1 MSTPDAPTEFAPETL
16 RRAVG
21 AALRA
26 IAAQGELDVVY
37 SAEPPGVMG
46 QRVRLPLVSDAPDSG
61 EVAQL
66 RGQAD
71 ALALKLRHHDAAS
84 FTQQCPVGAAA
95 QAAFVALEQARCQAL
110 GARKMVGVRDNLAAH
125 LDQRCKLQGFDQALS
140 AAQVPLDEALALAG
154 FAALA
159 ETSLPLAAAH
169 AVALWQPQLDKH
181 AAHWGKLRAALH
193 DPAAFAQAARALLQA
208 LDLLAPDE
216 QGNDRGE
223 ANAPAPNETPNSED
237 ETADE
242 SGAAQETGAEAA
254 ETDGSSAM
262 DATEAVESSDEGP
275 EGESSSSAT
284 NWPQNE
290 PNGLGPAVSYQ
301 VFTDMFD
308 ETVAADALCAPEELV
323 RLRQL
328 LDQQVRPYL
337 GMITRLANRFQR
349 RLLAQQQRAWD
360 FDLEEGW
367 LDTARLARVV
377 ANPTVPLSF
386 KMERDIPFRDTI
398 VTLLLDNSGSMRGR
412 PITLAAMSADILAR
426 TLERCGVKVEIL
438 GFTTR
443 AWKGG
448 QSRDAWM
455 KSGRVPRPGRLN
467 DLRHIIY
474 KSAEQPW
481 RRGRLNLG
489 LMLREGLLK
498 ENIDGEALLWAQ
510 QRLLQRREA
519 RKILMVIS
527 DGAPVD
533 DATLSTNPSNYLEQ
547 HLRSVIEWIERGGKT
562 ELLAIGIGHDVTR
575 YYRRAVTLS
584 DAEQLG
590 GTILEQLALLFDK
603 EAATPRRRV
612 A

>member
-1 MSTPDAPTEFAPETL
+1 MSDTPLEPETI

-21 AALRA
+21 ATVRAMAAHGAL
-26 IAAQGELDVVY
+26 EVVY
-37 SAEPPGVMG
+37 TTEAAGVMG
-46 QRVRLPLVSDAPDSG
+46 QRVRLPVVSESPDATELS
-61 EVAQL
+61 QL
-66 RGQAD
+66 RGTAD
-71 ALALKLRHHDAAS
+71 AIALKLRHHDPEIFAAHAPS
-84 FTQQCPVGAAA
+84 AANA
-95 QAAFVALEQARCQAL
+95 QAAFTALEQARCNAL
-110 GARKMVGVRDNLAAH
+110 GARAMVGVHANLCAEHEAYCH
-125 LDQRCKLQGFDQALS
+125 RAGYDHALNQA
-140 AAQVPLDEALALAG
+140 QIPLDEALGLVA
-154 FAALA
+154 FATL
-159 ETSLPLAAAH
+159 TKTTLPPAATH
-169 AVALWQPQLDKH
+169 ATALWQDWLIERLGTADGAQWQ
-181 AAHWGKLRAALH
+181 ALRAHLDDQTRFALH
-193 DPAAFAQAARALLQA
+193 ARTLLQS
-208 LDLLAPDE
+208 LDLLPPEATDD
-216 QGNDRGE
+216 GKGE
-223 ANAPAPNETPNSED
+223 TNAPALDEEPNS
-237 ETADE
+237 ADE
-242 SGAAQETGAEAA
+242 SADEEGMAQEEGDEPSDAS
-254 ETDGSSAM
+254 SSAM
-262 DATEAVESSDEGP
+262 DATEAIESEDKSPDDNNSSSESSWPSNNPKGEG
-275 EGESSSSAT
+275 GII
-284 NWPQNE
+284 
-290 PNGLGPAVSYQ
+290 SYQ
-301 VFTDMFD
+301 TFTTAFD
-308 ETVAADALCAPEELV
+308 EIIAADALCAPEELV

-377 ANPTVPLSF
+377 ANPTLPLSF
-386 KMERDIPFRDTI
+386 KMEREIPFRDTI

-412 PITLAAMSADILAR
+412 PITLAAMSADILSR

-448 QSRDAWM
+448 QSRDAWL
-455 KSGRVPRPGRLN
+455 KAGKIVRPGRLN

-474 KSAEQPW
+474 KSADQPW
-481 RRGRLNLG
+481 RRGRQNLG

-510 QRLLQRREA
+510 QRLLARREA

-533 DATLSTNPSNYLEQ
+533 DATLSVNPSSYLEQ
-547 HLRSVIEWIERGGKT
+547 HLRTVIEWIEHSGKT

-603 EAATPRRRV
+603 DLPTRHR
-612 A
+612 